1 MSKLKEHWEK
11 YIAKVPGLDVVVTP
25 PAPPADDSEVEYEA
39 TLSDLPSDVVAAM
52 QDSSSKQSEELKWE
66 QTIEHHWCLC
76 EMVEGDFPRVFAFP
90 SPQRLVEAIA
100 KREGDETA
108 VWPMYGIPLQLTQ
121 AVPHPQREGEFTRY
135 LLLPNQLAA
144 VVSKTEPY
152 RLIEQTLLPDSLE
165 IQEEGWLGDPEM
177 MQEQGY
183 YVEGIVDSDDHPVAG
198 DDDEG
203 FDPNSIED

>member
-11 YIAKVPGLDVVVTP
+11 YIAKVPGLDVVIMP
-25 PAPPADDSEVEYEA
+25 PLPPADDSEVAYEA
-39 TLSDLPSDVVAAM
+39 ALSGLPSDIVASI
-52 QDSSSKQSEELKWE
+52 QDSSPKQTEELKWE
-66 QTIEHHWCLC
+66 QAIEHHWCLC

-90 SPQRLVEAIA
+90 NPQRLVEAIA

-121 AVPHPQREGEFTRY
+121 AVPHPQREGELTRY

-144 VVSKTEPY
+144 VVSRTEPY
-152 RLIEQTLLPDSLE
+152 RLIEQTLLPDNLE
-165 IQEEGWLGDPEM
+165 LQEEGWLGDPAM

-183 YVEGIVDSDDHPVAG
+183 YVEGIVDE
-198 DDDEG
+198 DDDEDDG
-203 FDPNSIED
+203 DEGYSPDPIED